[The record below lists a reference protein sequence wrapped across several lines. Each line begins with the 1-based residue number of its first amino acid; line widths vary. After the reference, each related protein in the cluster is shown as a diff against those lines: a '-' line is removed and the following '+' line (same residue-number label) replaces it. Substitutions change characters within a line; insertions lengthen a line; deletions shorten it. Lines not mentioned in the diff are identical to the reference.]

1 MNNEERKLKGF
12 ARAFDQAIDK
22 ILPKKNNPQDK
33 EEQETSNE

>member
-1 MNNEERKLKGF
+1 MDNEERKLKGL
-12 ARAFDQAIDK
+12 ALAMDTALDK